1 MRVLVIS
8 DIHSN
13 IVALDAVLQEAAGA
27 YDAVWN
33 LGDTIGYGPRPN
45 ECMAS
50 MQQISTQWIA
60 GNHDLAC
67 IGSRKVDITEFNQD
81 ARTANVWNGKQ
92 LEKRYLSH
100 LDTLPVAVAIDPSQ
114 HYIVHGSPL
123 DPVWEYL
130 LAPQQAHANW
140 QAIPQQI
147 CFIGHSHV
155 QIFLR
160 QTNMQTIEGPLVP
173 TRGEPLAIN
182 PNERYFINAGSVGQ
196 PRDGDSRA
204 AYAILDTDNQHIEF
218 GRVKYDIALTQR
230 QMQEHHLPDMLI
242 RRLQYGR

>member
-1 MRVLVIS
+1 MRVLVLS

-13 IVALDAVLQEAAGA
+13 IVALDAVLAEAAGA

-45 ECMAS
+45 ECMAT
-50 MQQISTQWIA
+50 MQRISTEWIA

-67 IGSRKVDITEFNQD
+67 IGSKKVDITEFNHD

-92 LEKRYLSH
+92 LEKQYLSY
-100 LDTLPVAVAIDPSQ
+100 LDTLPIAIPIDPVH

-130 LAPQQAHANW
+130 LTPQQAVLNW
-140 QAIPQQI
+140 QSIPQQV
-147 CFIGHSHV
+147 CLIGHSHV
-155 QIFLR
+155 QIFIR
-160 QTNMQTIEGPLVP
+160 QTEQQTIEGPMVP
-173 TRGEPLAIN
+173 GRGTPL
-182 PNERYFINAGSVGQ
+182 PLLPGERYFINPGSVGQ
-196 PRDGDSRA
+196 PRDGDARA

-218 GRVKYDIALTQR
+218 GRVKYDIGLTQR